1 MADTDVLHLS
11 LPAVYGQEI
20 NRIGSVAA
28 RPFAGAFPAENSP
41 TAATASFI
49 FETELSLAH
58 RSYVFAA
65 SNSARLIIAN
75 LLCGSPIAA
84 VTARSKPSPKRS
96 GAKFAAIS

>member
-49 FETELSLAH
+49 FETELSLGSSLIRFRGEQQRAIDYSKSPSRESHCRGH
-58 RSYVFAA
+58 RTF
-65 SNSARLIIAN
+65 
-75 LLCGSPIAA
+75 
-84 VTARSKPSPKRS
+84 
-96 GAKFAAIS
+96 